1 MFPFAP
7 RLIRTFT
14 ATHLGNESA
23 LRQVPAAVS
32 CGPVKFPF
40 PRRVPAR
47 ENGRWLC
54 QALGFD
60 RVRYMQEATMTLRL
74 ADLSSLIGVLSL
86 LLLFQ
91 GPVAAQYSHESLAQR
106 YGSGWENDQLRVRT
120 IAVEPGAQMP
130 AQADADRVLVF
141 LTADLQGRSPAAEA
155 VWQPAGTQELENR
168 GSRRVEAVLIELKNV
183 QREYVRHHPAG
194 GASGHCRG
202 RRSDPDR
209 QSTCHGYQAAVFP
222 RHLRR
227 RGMALSSSGRRRR
240 LPQRRLHLAADRG
253 VGSRSRTPGRS
264 RCRACEHRS
273 HLQQRR
279 Q

>member
-1 MFPFAP
+1 MSPFAP
-7 RLIRTFT
+7 RLLRTFT

-23 LRQVPAAVS
+23 LRQVPAVVS

-40 PRRVPAR
+40 PRRVAAR

-54 QALGFD
+54 QALRFD

-74 ADLSSLIGVLSL
+74 AESSSSLIGVLGV

-155 VWQPAGTQELENR
+155 VWQPAGAQELENR

-183 QREYVRHHPAG
+183 PASTS
-194 GASGHCRG
+194 AS
-202 RRSDPDR
+202 P
-209 QSTCHGYQAAVFP
+209 
-222 RHLRR
+222 
-227 RGMALSSSGRRRR
+227 RRRR
-240 LPQRRLHLAADRG
+240 FRPLARSTL
-253 VGSRSRTPGRS
+253 GS
-264 RCRACEHRS
+264 
-273 HLQQRR
+273 
-279 Q
+279 